1 MDAGLGQSDLL
12 MRLLAASNERTKV
25 LANNIANQ
33 DTPGFTRQVLRFEE
47 LLREALADGRD
58 PALVEPELAPDTLTP
73 GRPDG
78 NNVNLELEMN
88 GMRQN
93 RLLYEAYA
101 AILDTRFE
109 LLRAGI
115 ESGR

>member
-1 MDAGLGQSDLL
+1 MDAGFGRSDLL

-33 DTPGFTRQVLRFEE
+33 NTPGFTRQVLHFEE

-58 PALVEPELAPDTLTP
+58 PALVEPELAFDTLTP

-78 NNVNLELEMN
+78 NNVSPELEMN
-88 GMRQN
+88 SLRQN

-101 AILDTRFE
+101 AILGTRFE
-109 LLRAGI
+109 LLRVGI

>member
-1 MDAGLGQSDLL
+1 MDAGFGQGDLL

-33 DTPGFTRQVLRFEE
+33 NTPGFTRQVLHFEE
-47 LLREALADGRD
+47 LLRQALEDGRD
-58 PALVEPELAPDTLTP
+58 PALVQPELSLDTLTP
-73 GRPDG
+73 GRADG
-78 NNVNLELEMN
+78 NNVNIELEMN
-88 GMRQN
+88 SMRQN

-101 AILDTRFE
+101 AILGTRFE
-109 LLRAGI
+109 LMRVGI

>member
-1 MDAGLGQSDLL
+1 MDAALGRGDLL
-12 MRLLAASNERTKV
+12 MRLLAASNARTQV

-33 DTPGFTRQVLRFEE
+33 NTPGYVRQVLRFEE
-47 LLREALADGRD
+47 LLRAARADGLDLDR
-58 PALVEPELAPDTLTP
+58 VQPELVGDTLTP

-78 NNVNLELEMN
+78 NNVNIELEMN
-88 GMRQN
+88 AMRQN

-101 AILDTRFE
+101 AILSTRFE